1 MWKIGDVAIPNRV
14 VAAPLAGISNA
25 AFRHIA
31 HAMGAGLI
39 YTEMISDKGIEHG
52 NRRTLSMLDISPSE
66 GLVALQLF
74 GAEHQS
80 LAHAVKQV
88 EALSSAPI
96 IDFNLG
102 CPVPKVVKGNG
113 GASLMKDID
122 HAAALVK
129 TMVQATTR
137 PVTVKIRAGWDSSQ
151 LNAVDTAKALE
162 SAGAKAI
169 AVHPRT
175 RVQMYKGQADWSVIK
190 AVKQAVRI
198 PVIGNGDIKRPED
211 AARMLAETQCD
222 AVMIG
227 RALFGNP
234 WLLRWTHEYLETG
247 TYDANITLEE
257 RLEMV
262 RHHARLLIAEKG
274 EHVAM
279 LEMRGHA
286 AWYLKGQRDATV
298 FKRHIASVRTFEAL
312 EHWLNAYQAHINKT
326 G

>member
-1 MWKIGDVAIPNRV
+1 MWNIGAVTMPNRV

-25 AFRHIA
+25 AFRQIA
-31 HAMGAGLI
+31 HTMGTGLI

-52 NRRTLSMLDISPSE
+52 NRKTLSMLDIRPNE
-66 GLVALQLF
+66 GIVALQLF

-80 LAHAVKQV
+80 LEKAVKQV
-88 EALSSAPI
+88 QALSSAPI

-113 GASLMKDID
+113 GASLMKNIE
-122 HAAALVK
+122 HAAALVH
-129 TMVQATTR
+129 TMVKATTR
-137 PVTVKIRAGWDSSQ
+137 PVTVKIRAGWDASQ
-151 LNAVDTAKALE
+151 LNAVDMAKALE

-175 RVQMYKGQADWSVIK
+175 RVQMYKGHADWSVIK
-190 AVKQAVRI
+190 AVKQAVGI

-211 AARMLAETQCD
+211 AARMLSETQCD

-234 WLLRWTHEYLETG
+234 WLLRWTCEYLEKG
-247 TYDANITLEE
+247 TYDAHVTLEE
-257 RLEMV
+257 RLAMV
-262 RHHARLLIAEKG
+262 RHHASLLMTEKG

-279 LEMRGHA
+279 LEMRSHA
-286 AWYLKGQRDATV
+286 AWYLKGQRDATMY
-298 FKRHIASVRTFEAL
+298 KRQLAGVSTFEEL
-312 EHWLNAYQAHINKT
+312 EYWLNAYQVHINKT

>member
-1 MWKIGDVAIPNRV
+1 MWNIGSVSIPNRV

-31 HAMGAGLI
+31 HTMGAGLI

-52 NRRTLSMLDISPSE
+52 NQKTMSMLNIGPNE
-66 GLVALQLF
+66 GIVALQLF
-74 GAEHQS
+74 GAEHRS
-80 LAHAVKQV
+80 LKQAVKQV
-88 EALSSAPI
+88 MTHSSAPI

-113 GASLMKDID
+113 GAALMKDIE
-122 HAAALVK
+122 HAAALVQ
-129 TMVQATTR
+129 TMVEASDR
-137 PVTVKIRAGWDSSQ
+137 PITVKIRSGWDQGQ
-151 LNAVDTAKALE
+151 LNAVSMAQALE
-162 SAGAKAI
+162 AAGASAI

-175 RVQMYKGQADWSVIK
+175 RVQMYRGQADWSVIK
-190 AVKQAVRI
+190 AVKEAVRI

-211 AARMLAETQCD
+211 AAQMLEETGCD

-227 RALFGNP
+227 RALLGHP
-234 WLLRWTHEYLETG
+234 WLLKWTREYLETG
-247 TYDANITLEE
+247 HYDAHIPLEE
-257 RLEMV
+257 RLTMI
-262 RHHARLLIAEKG
+262 RCHAQWLIEEKG

-286 AWYLKGQRDATV
+286 AWYLKGQRDAAA
-298 FKRHIASVRTFEAL
+298 FKRHIARVSTQQEL
-312 EHWLNAYQAHINKT
+312 DYWLTAYQTHIIKT